1 MFYVSGTP
9 IDTPTPKGSKAR
21 AVIFGGSMTLSD
33 LSPSVEMASFSDVDL
48 FCTKEEEDRD
58 AEWSGSDTEEF
69 FKQPNQQSSPL
80 QSSGGSE
87 RQLTT
92 SSTSSSNLASA
103 SDGNGFLSDKR
114 SSVEADLKEVKDLL
128 LELCKKVEKNE
139 HVLKELQN
147 NQTTSIS

>member
-21 AVIFGGSMTLSD
+21 AVIFGGSMTFLSFSD

-48 FCTKEEEDRD
+48 FCTEEEEDRD
-58 AEWSGSDTEEF
+58 AEWFGSDTEEI

-92 SSTSSSNLASA
+92 SSNLASA